1 MVYDG
6 DLPYQEVKK
15 RILAIEDPDK
25 QLLLCLTYATGSRV
39 GEIVRHKLDKKDT
52 IERNCRNPPL
62 KDIHIYTKKIKGKT
76 TIAVRIQVEKSI
88 YFKTNK
94 KTNKVSRHGEKRF
107 RVFPIPPK
115 KEIEFCRIIWKAKK
129 ERNGYLLNI
138 STRCAEKWFS
148 EVFPDF
154 GEKIHHLRHWRITHL
169 LSGAAWGKP
178 VPKDHV
184 QKLVGHSRL
193 TTTNLYDHIQ
203 IEDWMGEYA

>member
-1 MVYDG
+1 MAYDG

-15 RILAIEDPDK
+15 RILNCADKDK
-25 QLLLCLTYATGSRV
+25 QLLLCLIYATGSRV
-39 GEIVRHKLDKKDT
+39 GEIVRHKLDKVDT
-52 IERNCRNPPL
+52 LESKCRNPPL
-62 KDIHIYTKKIKGKT
+62 KDIHIYKKIIKGKL

-88 YFKTNK
+88 YYKTNK
-94 KTNKVSRHGEKRF
+94 ETDKVTRHGEKRF
-107 RVFPIPPK
+107 RVFPIPPS
-115 KEIEFCRIIWKAKK
+115 KETEFCHIIWNAKK
-129 ERNGYLLNI
+129 ERSGYLLDI
-138 STRCAEKWFS
+138 STRCAEKWFK

-203 IEDWMGEYA
+203 IEDWMGGYA

>member
-1 MVYDG
+1 MVKN
-6 DLPYQEVKK
+6 DLE
-15 RILAIEDPDK
+15 
-25 QLLLCLTYATGSRV
+25 
-39 GEIVRHKLDKKDT
+39 
-52 IERNCRNPPL
+52 
-62 KDIHIYTKKIKGKT
+62 
-76 TIAVRIQVEKSI
+76 
-88 YFKTNK
+88 YFQ
-94 KTNKVSRHGEKRF
+94 
-107 RVFPIPPK
+107 IPPT

-148 EVFPDF
+148 EFFPDF